1 MIGGTRVDALPSKS
15 PTIERESAAPSQ
27 PDTHNHWFS
36 LLAPSVTDLFFIAV
50 LAGLSCGALGR
61 ILLRDA
67 DIGWHIRNGQH
78 MLLTHAITR
87 TDPFSSTMVG
97 QTWYAWEWL
106 YDVLIAVVHHV
117 FGLNGV
123 VFYSAAIIAATFVLA
138 LHVALRRGG
147 NLAVTIF
154 LLIIALGATAIHFLA
169 RPHIASWLFT
179 VIWFDVLDSSEQRP
193 SRQIYWLPLLMLLW
207 VNLHGGFVLGF
218 MLLGAYLV
226 AGAVQ
231 FFWGKTR
238 EQSVAWLQRL
248 SLVTLL
254 SSAASF
260 VNPYGYHLHVHVFR
274 YLTDRFLM
282 DRITEF
288 ASPDFHAVPQQC
300 FAVLLLIT
308 ILAVATARRK
318 PSLAHILVLLLAA
331 YSGFYA
337 TRSLPTSSLLM
348 VLIIAPMLSQTI
360 ASAAEDSAI
369 AEWLQG
375 FFSWLH
381 SFSARMSNM
390 ETQFRGHLWLFLIF
404 VLGLWACANHGK
416 IGSAQFL
423 NAYFDEKRFPIESA
437 EYIAAHQTH
446 QPIFSL
452 DYWGGYLIYRL
463 YPETKVVLDDRHD
476 LYGDQ
481 FFEDYLKVVWVQ
493 PGWEK
498 VLNERHVNWVLV
510 PPNSSLANMLR
521 ITSAWTIEH
530 EDKTAVLFQRDEKL

>member
-1 MIGGTRVDALPSKS
+1 MIGWSRADALVTRS
-15 PTIERESAAPSQ
+15 PTTESSTGPAQGSS
-27 PDTHNHWFS
+27 WFQF
-36 LLAPSVTDLFFIAV
+36 LAPSVIDLFFIAL

-61 ILLRDA
+61 ILLRDS
-67 DIGWHIRNGQH
+67 DIGWHIRNGQL
-78 MLLTHAITR
+78 MLQTHAMVR
-87 TDPFSSTMVG
+87 TDPFSSTMAG

-106 YDVLIAVVHHV
+106 YDILIAAIHHV

-123 VFYSAAIIAATFVLA
+123 VFYSAAIIAVTFVLA

-147 NLAVTIF
+147 NLPLTIL

-169 RPHIASWLFT
+169 RPHIVSWLFT
-179 VIWFDVLDSSEQRP
+179 VIWFDVLDSAEQQR
-193 SRQIYWLPLLMLLW
+193 SGQIYWLPMLMILW

-218 MLLGAYLV
+218 MLLGIYLIAAAV
-226 AGAVQ
+226 A
-231 FFWGKTR
+231 FFWRKQR
-238 EQSVAWLQRL
+238 EHAAAWLKQL
-248 SLVTLL
+248 GLVTLL
-254 SSAASF
+254 TAAASF

-300 FAVLLLIT
+300 FAILLLIT
-308 ILAVATARRK
+308 ILAIATARRK
-318 PSLAHILVLLLAA
+318 PSLVHVLVLLLAA

-360 ASAAEDSAI
+360 AGAAEDAAI
-369 AEWLQG
+369 A
-375 FFSWLH
+375 SWLRRFFFWLD

-390 ETQFRGHLWLFLIF
+390 ETQFRGHLWLMVVF
-404 VLGLWACANHGK
+404 VLGIVACANHGRV
-416 IGSAQFL
+416 GSAQFL
-423 NAYFDEKRFPIESA
+423 NAYFDDKRFPVESA
-437 EYIAAHQTH
+437 EYIAAHEIH
-446 QPIFSL
+446 DPIFSL

-481 FFEDYLKVVWVQ
+481 FFEEYLKVVWVQ

-498 VLNERHVNWVLV
+498 VLNDRRVDWVLV
-510 PPNSSLANMLR
+510 PPQSTLANMLR
-521 ITSAWTIEH
+521 ITSAWTVQH
-530 EDKTAVLFQRDEKL
+530 EDKTAVLFRRTVG